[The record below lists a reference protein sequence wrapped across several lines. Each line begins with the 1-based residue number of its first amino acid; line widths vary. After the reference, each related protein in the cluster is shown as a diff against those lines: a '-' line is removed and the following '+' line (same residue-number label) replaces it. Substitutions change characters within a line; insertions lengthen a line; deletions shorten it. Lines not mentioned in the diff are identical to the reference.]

1 MRGWTDRSSNSWP
14 TRRSCLSSHY
24 RILIPKGVCRDD
36 VLNAGFIE
44 GAEKDDLNIFVDAMT
59 CDPRPGETYKLKRSR
74 WSLSQGAGATVYQVP
89 AEEFSLYH
97 IDGENA
103 STTIKPLNG
112 PTIAILTSVASSG
125 KMTDKTTGKSWDV
138 KKGQV
143 YFIGAHTEVEY
154 GPGVEA
160 WAAFY
165 DDQDR
170 EQTGDMK

>member
-1 MRGWTDRSSNSWP
+1 M
-14 TRRSCLSSHY
+14 
-24 RILIPKGVCRDD
+24 CRDD

-97 IDGENA
+97 IDEENA
-103 STTIKPLNG
+103 LTTIKPLNG
-112 PTIAILTSVASSG
+112 PTIAILTSVASFG

>member
-1 MRGWTDRSSNSWP
+1 
-14 TRRSCLSSHY
+14 
-24 RILIPKGVCRDD
+24 
-36 VLNAGFIE
+36 LNAAFLEPG
-44 GAEKDDLNIFVDAMT
+44 EKDDLNIFVDAMT
-59 CDPRPGETYKLKRSR
+59 CDPRPGESYKLKRTT
-74 WSLSQGAGATVYQVP
+74 WSLSAGAGATVYQVP

-97 IDGENA
+97 VDGKEE

-112 PTIAILTSVASSG
+112 PTIVILTSVPSSG
-125 KMTDKTTGKSWDV
+125 EGKVSDKTTGKSWPV

-143 YFIGAHTEVEY
+143 YFIGAHTEVEF